1 MTSFSGTYEKNQT
14 CVQRGCPASLTT
26 TGRVGGQGSL
36 VTVRLGT
43 HVLSLS
49 GAVYIIPG
57 TICVHG
63 NTVLS
68 SSTSSTIVGLA
79 WLPVG
84 VAPGSPI
91 SPGPGVLYGSI
102 WASNPCLLHCST
114 EVRYQGV
121 DIHCI
126 NWGQLCSIIT
136 STAGSWSIPT

>member
-57 TICVHG
+57 AICVHG
-63 NTVLS
+63 ETIL
-68 SSTSSTIVGLA
+68 TISSTIVGLA
-79 WLPVG
+79 
-84 VAPGSPI
+84 
-91 SPGPGVLYGSI
+91 
-102 WASNPCLLHCST
+102 
-114 EVRYQGV
+114 
-121 DIHCI
+121 
-126 NWGQLCSIIT
+126 
-136 STAGSWSIPT
+136 